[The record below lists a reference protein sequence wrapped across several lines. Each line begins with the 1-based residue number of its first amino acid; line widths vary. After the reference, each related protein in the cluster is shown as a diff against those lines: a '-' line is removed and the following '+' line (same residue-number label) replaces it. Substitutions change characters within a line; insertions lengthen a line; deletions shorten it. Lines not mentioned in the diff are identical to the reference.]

1 MTKIVKIE
9 PFFDDPGKRFLSDAQ
24 LQADPALVAE
34 GWERRFTADAQ
45 RVQEVTELYSQLGY
59 EVRAEAVQAVELKDD
74 CEDCHALMLSKFK
87 TIYTRRNRRF
97 DEALRRRE

>member
-1 MTKIVKIE
+1 MAKIVKIE
-9 PFFDDPGKRFLSDAQ
+9 SLFDDLSKRFFSDAQ

-59 EVRAEAVQAVELKDD
+59 EVRTEPVHSEELKDD
-74 CEDCHALMLSKFK
+74 CEDCHALIVSKFK
-87 TIYTRRNRRF
+87 TIYTRRKST
-97 DEALRRRE
+97 